1 MTIREKN
8 PQIKIGD
15 TQAQKKLIA
24 FLKKRDANLTEKE
37 LSLFVWHQKICVVV
51 QKIYTEP
58 QAQIKYE
65 EIIDNGVKTKRKIIE
80 TDIKELG
87 KVIRGKAM
95 PLTTALRNLVKRL
108 RVSNKNVWK
117 TKRLD
122 ATGLL
127 HISENRQRTT

>member
-1 MTIREKN
+1 MFG
-8 PQIKIGD
+8 IK
-15 TQAQKKLIA
+15 
-24 FLKKRDANLTEKE
+24 R
-37 LSLFVWHQKICVVV
+37 FVVVV

-95 PLTTALRNLVKRL
+95 PLTTAFKEFNEKVTGVK
-108 RVSNKNVWK
+108 
-117 TKRLD
+117 
-122 ATGLL
+122 
-127 HISENRQRTT
+127 